1 MKQLY
6 IIFRAAGILTLPVL
20 LSQCESPSY
29 PPPPD
34 YTPLGDGLTA
44 IGICIVCY
52 AVVQVLG
59 DLVGG
64 GRS

>member
-1 MKQLY
+1 MKHPRLTT
-6 IIFRAAGILTLPVL
+6 AGIFTVPFL
-20 LSQCESPSY
+20 LSQCLGGS

-34 YTPLGDGLTA
+34 FTPFGDGLTA
-44 IGICIVCY
+44 IGICLVCY

-64 GRS
+64 GKS

>member
-1 MKQLY
+1 MKHPRLTP
-6 IIFRAAGILTLPVL
+6 AGIFTVPVL
-20 LSQCESPSY
+20 LSQCVGGS

-34 YTPLGDGLTA
+34 FTPFGDGLTA
-44 IGICIVCY
+44 IGICLVCY

-64 GRS
+64 GKS